1 MWRAEL
7 VTQFRR
13 RRMKVLLVVLA
24 AIPALL
30 AVAVYLSGGPE
41 AGNGPTFLDQV
52 THNGVF
58 AALAGLTITIPFFLP
73 LTVAV
78 VAGDSIS
85 GEASLGTLRYL
96 LVRPAGRTRLL
107 AVKAGTAAVYCLAAA
122 LSVAIGGL
130 IAGTILFPV
139 GRLTTLSGTS
149 LSLLGGVVRTFAAA
163 LVVGMSFFGLAA
175 VGLFISTLTDA
186 PVGAMAAVAGIAVL
200 SGVLEAVPQLGV
212 LHPWLLTH
220 YWLSFGDLLR
230 SPVRWTD
237 ITKNLLLQ
245 VGYVAVFAT
254 AAWARFTTKD
264 VLA

>member
-7 VTQFRR
+7 ATQFRR
-13 RRMKVLLVVLA
+13 RRMWALLIVLAGVPVLLS
-24 AIPALL
+24 
-30 AVAVYLSGGPE
+30 VAVYLSGGPD

-175 VGLFISTLTDA
+175 VGLFISTLTDV
-186 PVGAMAAVAGIAVL
+186 PVGAMAATVAFAIFSAIL
-200 SGVLEAVPQLGV
+200 DNVPQV
-212 LHPWLLTH
+212 RAMHPWLVTH
-220 YWLSFGDLLR
+220 HWLAFGDLLR
-230 SPVRWTD
+230 SPVRWND
-237 ITKNLLLQ
+237 IVKDLTLQ
-245 VGYVAVFAT
+245 LGYVAVFCA
-254 AAWARFTTKD
+254 AAWARFSTKD